1 MVKIPPTWRILM
13 PLFRPLYP
21 ALILLT
27 FALALFTGCSKDNP
41 AKPKA
46 PSDCGGLSGSECAA
60 QKVLQANESLED
72 ILYTSL
78 IGDPQ
83 RPDDI
88 DVRVPLALYR
98 AALDLD
104 PGNNDA
110 HFGVAVLEL
119 LALSTDEEVNAAFDE
134 WKAYLDQHVPFEAT
148 NAAAG
153 PLRPLGVPLA
163 FSPGRTALAL
173 PFEVVARSVLAQA
186 RASMTLADPQ
196 LARVQAILRDRVLP
210 RLTDARDHLGIVAA
224 DVDYRYI
231 VTPRM
236 QGDESASPAEIDR
249 TDILALRA
257 GCGLLAA
264 ACHVAVSYELNFAA
278 YDSTS
283 LVQAFQPGSGW
294 LTLRSDGAAHMS
306 DARTALLGSVDDVDA
321 AITSLLAE
329 TDNQDDD
336 VIKTDPYDFRR
347 QDLDSIQAH
356 LPDVRDALDGGY
368 TRVEDWDSDPFT
380 PPVSLTFR
388 IGALFTNPVPD
399 WKALF
404 PPYTATARRQTESTS
419 YQGGSGTATK
429 SVTVPYSTYY
439 DAYYSIYV
447 YNGEMQAPYFYGDES
462 LVAAAQ
468 EVMMER
474 LDLAQAQ
481 AGWDGSFYGS
491 ASFYGNLIAGTQDA
505 AFSWW
510 ESYGVATRYV
520 FVPVITWDA
529 ATFDQWD
536 WPDPTLHGLLPDMGS
551 SAQLLGTFG
560 ITADQWTREVVL
572 DWTDLNLRA
581 SHPPLPS
588 LTPRLRRTATARSR
602 LR

>member
-1 MVKIPPTWRILM
+1 M
-13 PLFRPLYP
+13 PATRPFP
-21 ALILLT
+21 FALILLT
-27 FALALFTGCSKDNP
+27 FALALFAGCSKDNP

-46 PSDCGGLSGSECAA
+46 PADCGGLSNSECAA
-60 QKVLQANESLED
+60 QKVLQANDALES

-78 IGDPQ
+78 IGNPQ
-83 RPDDI
+83 RPDDV

-104 PGNNDA
+104 PSNNDA

-119 LALSTDEEVNAAFDE
+119 LALSADEEVNAAFDE
-134 WKAYLDQHVPFEAT
+134 WKAYLDQHVPFEAS

-163 FSPGRTALAL
+163 FSGARTALAL
-173 PFEVVARSVLAQA
+173 PFDVVARSVLAEA
-186 RASMTLADPQ
+186 RASMALADPQ
-196 LARVQAILRDRVLP
+196 LARVQAILRDRALP
-210 RLTDARDHLGIVAA
+210 RLTDARNHLGIVAA
-224 DVDYRYI
+224 DANYRFI

-236 QGDESASPAEIDR
+236 QGDEDASAAEVDR
-249 TDILALRA
+249 TDVLALRA
-257 GCGLLAA
+257 ACGLLTA
-264 ACHVAVSYELNFAA
+264 ACDVAVSYELNFAA

-283 LVQAFQPGSGW
+283 LVQAFRPGSGW
-294 LTLRSDGAAHMS
+294 LTLRTDGAAHMS
-306 DARTALLGSVDDVDA
+306 EARTALLGSIDDVDA

-336 VIKTDPYDFRR
+336 VIKIDPYDFRR

-356 LPDVRDALDGGY
+356 LPDVRSALDGGY

-388 IGALFTNPVPD
+388 VGALFTNPVPD

-404 PPYTATARRQTESTS
+404 PPYTATARRQVARTS
-419 YQGGSGTATK
+419 YPWNSGTTPK
-429 SVTVPYSTYY
+429 TVTLTYSSYFS
-439 DAYYSIYV
+439 AYYGINVYDGQIYPF
-447 YNGEMQAPYFYGDES
+447 YSYGDDS
-462 LVAAAQ
+462 LLAAAQ
-468 EVMMER
+468 DVVMER
-474 LDLAQAQ
+474 LALAQAQ
-481 AGWDGSFYGS
+481 PGWDGSFYGS
-491 ASFYGNLIAGTQDA
+491 ASFYGNLNAGTQEVP
-505 AFSWW
+505 FSWW
-510 ESYGVATRYV
+510 DSYGVATRYV

-529 ATFDQWD
+529 ATFDQWE

-572 DWTDLNLRA
+572 DWTDVNPGSL
-581 SHPPLPS
+581 SPPLPS
-588 LTPRLRRTATARSR
+588 STPRLPRTVAARPR
-602 LR
+602 LF